1 MDIIYPGLNGSFADV
16 VNLIQL
22 TKINYLD
29 TYNMKKFRNL
39 LLGAILSLGLFTV
52 SQAQISVGGGLAY
65 GLDIEELGIQASGT
79 YVLNED
85 MRLGADIIYWLTPSE
100 SFPGGVE
107 FSTTMFEI
115 NANYNYI
122 FYNEND
128 VMFYALGTLGIH
140 YAKVSWDGPS
150 GSEWSGRASGSDTE
164 LGLGIGA
171 GVEYN
176 LGSIKLYAEPRLFLS
191 GFEQFSLAAGL
202 RIPIN

>member
-1 MDIIYPGLNGSFADV
+1 
-16 VNLIQL
+16 
-22 TKINYLD
+22 
-29 TYNMKKFRNL
+29 MKKFKNL

-65 GLDIEELGIQASGT
+65 GLDIEEIGIQASGT

-100 SFPGGVE
+100 SFMGA
-107 FSTTMFEI
+107 SMNTTMFEI

-128 VMFYALGTLGIH
+128 LMFYALGTLGIH
-140 YAKVSWDGPS
+140 YAKVSFDGP
-150 GSEWSGRASGSDTE
+150 GSDYPGGSISGSDTD

-171 GVEYN
+171 GMEYN
-176 LGSIKLYAEPRLFLS
+176 LGSVKLYAEPRLFLS
-191 GFEQFSLAAGL
+191 GFEQFSLAAGV

>member
-65 GLDIEELGIQASGT
+65 GLDVEELGIQARGT

-85 MRLGADIIYWLTPSE
+85 MGLGGDSIYWLAY
-100 SFPGGVE
+100 FVCFLGGCVV
-107 FSTTMFEI
+107 S
-115 NANYNYI
+115 
-122 FYNEND
+122 
-128 VMFYALGTLGIH
+128 AL
-140 YAKVSWDGPS
+140 V
-150 GSEWSGRASGSDTE
+150 
-164 LGLGIGA
+164 
-171 GVEYN
+171 
-176 LGSIKLYAEPRLFLS
+176 F
-191 GFEQFSLAAGL
+191 
-202 RIPIN
+202 

>member
-1 MDIIYPGLNGSFADV
+1 
-16 VNLIQL
+16 
-22 TKINYLD
+22 
-29 TYNMKKFRNL
+29 MKKFKNL

-85 MRLGADIIYWLTPSE
+85 MRLGADLIYWLTPS
-100 SFPGGVE
+100 SDFVDM
-107 FSTTMFEI
+107 TMFEI

-128 VMFYALGTLGIH
+128 LMFYALGTLGIH
-140 YAKVSWDGPS
+140 YMKASYSGP
-150 GSEWSGRASGSDTE
+150 GSEYLGGSGSDTE

-171 GVEYN
+171 GMEYN
-176 LGSIKLYAEPRLFLS
+176 LGSVKLYAEPRLFLS